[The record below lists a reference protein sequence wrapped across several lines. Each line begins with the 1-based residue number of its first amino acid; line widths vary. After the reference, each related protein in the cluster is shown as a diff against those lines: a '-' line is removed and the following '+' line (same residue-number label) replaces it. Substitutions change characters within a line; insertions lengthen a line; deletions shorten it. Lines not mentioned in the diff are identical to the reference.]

1 MGFEGNDG
9 FYKLMRVSYCLNL
22 GLFLFNLSTLC
33 RKSVSIEF
41 ILYNIEINYIY
52 RSASFNSQKDSIMK
66 KLLLVSSSLLSTAV
80 MAAMPVNQPIGS
92 SFTLSSSPNQRA
104 LATALG
110 NPAAPFLMVNEQDD
124 DNFRFGILGPLSIG
138 IEMGD
143 VSDLGDRVEEIED
156 ILDASYSTPA
166 AAQTGVDKANEIL
179 NGIGNTA
186 YVKTSVALQ
195 VPLMPVIYKTDN
207 NGAFMLDAS
216 ISSVAKANVITDEI
230 SNTGATIDD
239 NDTSFQARTAVDLAI
254 GLGYSQAMWEN
265 SHGMLVGGVKATMH
279 NISMGHALVALDD
292 DSDDADDAIS
302 NAVDDDAIETS
313 NVGIDLGAIWMSNNY
328 QLGVTLANINEPEFD
343 GVALDTSCTSR
354 SCTAASN
361 LIANGK
367 VTSGQKYIMEMQTTI
382 DAAVSTSGKQVTLG
396 MSYDTNA
403 VKDAVG
409 DEYQWAAASISYYGD
424 SHFLPGLR
432 VGYRQNMAGTELSY
446 GSFGLTILKRLNLD
460 IAVALDT
467 VEDEDGDEMPR
478 SVYFALGYDTAF

>member
-1 MGFEGNDG
+1 
-9 FYKLMRVSYCLNL
+9 
-22 GLFLFNLSTLC
+22 
-33 RKSVSIEF
+33 
-41 ILYNIEINYIY
+41 
-52 RSASFNSQKDSIMK
+52 MK
-66 KLLLVSSSLLSTAV
+66 KLLVLSTSLLSTAA

-92 SFTLSSSPNQRA
+92 SFTLSSSPNKRA
-104 LATALG
+104 LATALA

-156 ILDASYSTPA
+156 IIDANYSTTAQADA
-166 AAQTGVDKANEIL
+166 AIDDANEIL
-179 NGIGNTA
+179 DGIGESA

-216 ISSVAKANVITDEI
+216 ISSVAKANVVDSAITRSGTDLE
-230 SNTGATIDD
+230 T
-239 NDTSFQARTAVDLAI
+239 DTSFQAQTAVDLAI

-292 DSDDADDAIS
+292 ENTEADDAIS
-302 NAVDDDAIETS
+302 DAVDEDAVETS
-313 NVGIDLGAIWMSNNY
+313 NVGIDLGAVWVSNNY
-328 QLGVTLANINEPEFD
+328 QLGVTFANVNEPEFD
-343 GVALDTSCTSR
+343 GVALDTTCGSESCN
-354 SCTAASN
+354 AAAQ
-361 LIANGK
+361 LISDGK
-367 VTSGQKYIMEMQTTI
+367 VTSGQKYVMEMQTTV
-382 DAAVSTSGKQVTLG
+382 DLALSTSGKQFTLG
-396 MSYDTNA
+396 MSYDTNP

-409 DEYQWAAASISYYGD
+409 DEYQWAAASLSYYGD

-460 IAVALDT
+460 VAVALDT